1 MWPINKIWIEME
13 REEIHEFR
21 IGSQDLSKIQEFMC
35 SCYSFFFSGI
45 NPLRFPGKRSSVIS
59 GSIRAYVK
67 PSQ

>member
-45 NPLRFPGKRSSVIS
+45 NPLRFPGKRSSVI
-59 GSIRAYVK
+59 
-67 PSQ
+67 